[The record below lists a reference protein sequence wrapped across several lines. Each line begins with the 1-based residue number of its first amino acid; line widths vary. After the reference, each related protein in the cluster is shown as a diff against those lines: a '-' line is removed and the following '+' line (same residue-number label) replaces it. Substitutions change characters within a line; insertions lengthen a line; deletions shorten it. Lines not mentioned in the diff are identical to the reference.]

1 MITYRKLRDK
11 VIDKN
16 ITWKVVKEEL
26 GISNDVVAKIN
37 KNDYI
42 TLRTLERFA
51 EYFNCEIGDLV
62 EIKRNE

>member
-11 VIDKN
+11 VIDRN
-16 ITWKVVKEEL
+16 LTWKVIKEEL
-26 GISNDVVAKIN
+26 GMSNDVVAKIN

-51 EYFNCEIGDLV
+51 EYFDCEIGDLV
-62 EIKRNE
+62 EIKKD

>member
-11 VIDKN
+11 VIERN
-16 ITWKVVKEEL
+16 VTWKVIKEEL

-62 EIKRNE
+62 ERKK

>member
-11 VIDKN
+11 VIESNLRWQDIK
-16 ITWKVVKEEL
+16 KDL
-26 GISNDVVAKIN
+26 GISNDVIAKIN

-51 EYFNCEIGDLV
+51 DYFSCDIGDLV
-62 EIKRNE
+62 EIKKD